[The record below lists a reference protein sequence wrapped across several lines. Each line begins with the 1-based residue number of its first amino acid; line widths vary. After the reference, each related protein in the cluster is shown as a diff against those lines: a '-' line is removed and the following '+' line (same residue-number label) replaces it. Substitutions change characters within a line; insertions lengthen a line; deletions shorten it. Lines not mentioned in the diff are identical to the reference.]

1 MKSTST
7 TEEDYGILGIIT
19 LYLREYRKKHTHTKV
34 FQKKYK
40 TWTGWEPITEEQSV
54 KFKKEVMINNDG
66 VEEDFATIQK
76 TPRARPGR

>member
-1 MKSTST
+1 M
-7 TEEDYGILGIIT
+7 ILGIIT
-19 LYLREYRKKHTHTKV
+19 LYLREYRKKHTHKHKGLP
-34 FQKKYK
+34 KKSIK

-66 VEEDFATIQK
+66 VEENFATIQK